1 MRCSDTVTRY
11 TNSFAGRQTMAGTQ
25 QPQQVSAEDLE
36 RAQNGWKWFTKVSTY
51 ATIAVVIV
59 VALMGITL
67 L

>member
-1 MRCSDTVTRY
+1 
-11 TNSFAGRQTMAGTQ
+11 MAGTE
-25 QPQQVSAEDLE
+25 QPQQVTAEDLE